1 MTFPAQHTQ
10 EGSVRVAVQATALL
24 SVLFLISGCESGE
37 GVQLGTGQDPDPVV
51 IDFPIAF
58 IKAPLPVDDQGEFA
72 QTDVR
77 ELISFDVGG
86 DVFFRDRASP
96 SSLDVNIT
104 EVVTQGLGAVR
115 DLEIAY
121 DGSSLVFAMRGP
133 VDPNLQ

>member
-1 MTFPAQHTQ
+1 MTFLAQHTQ
-10 EGSVRVAVQATALL
+10 EGSARVAVQVTALL

-58 IKAPLPVDDQGEFA
+58 IKEPLPVDDQGEFA

-115 DLEIAY
+115 DLEVH
-121 DGSSLVFAMRGP
+121 LVSRKFVQLRICGCSTE
-133 VDPNLQ
+133 N